1 MPFSLALS
9 KGACSNLACVE
20 AEAGQ
25 PWLGVAEGQYCPAP
39 ALGVALSHLCPGWL
53 GSEFTHQ
60 DPAPQH
66 FCLPFLDHLRFSPKL
81 FLHPAM
87 SC

>member
-1 MPFSLALS
+1 MPFSLALN

-53 GSEFTHQ
+53 GSEFTRQ
-60 DPAPQH
+60 
-66 FCLPFLDHLRFSPKL
+66 LPSISAFPS
-81 FLHPAM
+81 
-87 SC
+87 